1 MALSARIGSLIVD
14 ERAGSV
20 TRGDGARLGI
30 SRKAVEL
37 LVVLGHAGNRPVPRD
52 SLLQSLWP
60 DRNVSDKALS
70 MLVVE
75 LRRHLMPALG
85 GRDPIRTVP
94 GLGYCLAEPYDP
106 CEFPCSLAR
115 ESNGARGRMM
125 VAIGAPTSLSGG
137 SRAKSLAACFH
148 DTLLNSLSGEPGLLV
163 RARDVDSVDGATES
177 SILAIRS
184 SVRVVGRDVIFSV
197 RCMTPVDDEICW
209 AASERAP
216 SSRSLDA
223 ETRLCE
229 RLRQE
234 LQFAVSGQWGR
245 QTWKKYR
252 QSSGFDVL
260 AEGQR
265 LVAERSSDA
274 LCIARGKFEHALAL
288 DPSCAPALVGMA
300 DCEILGTYYGG
311 TEVAAATRRATAY
324 VQRAL
329 AMNSELASAHSTH
342 GLISLTQ
349 LRFEHA
355 ERELLEAIRLDGSSA
370 MALQWYADLL
380 ATQGRIGEAVEAGR
394 LAVACAPRS
403 IVVNTQ
409 LGQLLHMAGAFE
421 EARAQLERV
430 LTLEPCCPGAHACL
444 GLNHAASG
452 GIQALKDSQLAA
464 AHNHRAAEHSRR
476 AVELSPG
483 TPFYRG
489 VLGAIFAIMGE
500 RERALR
506 LLQALEANA
515 SRSAAFAEA
524 AILVA
529 GALGQTK
536 RAIDWFRVATS
547 NGASWALCMPML
559 PILSRMRAEPAFQ
572 NLIRS
577 RGMVV
582 SPVLA

>member
-20 TRGDGARLGI
+20 TRGDGACLAIG
-30 SRKAVEL
+30 RKAVQL

-60 DRNVSDKALS
+60 DREVSDKALS

-75 LRRHLMPALG
+75 LRRYLMPALG

-94 GLGYCLAEPYDP
+94 GFGYCLSEPYEP
-106 CEFPCSLAR
+106 CEFPPGLAR
-115 ESNGARGRMM
+115 ESNGTRGRMI
-125 VAIGAPTSLSGG
+125 VAVSEPTLLSSG
-137 SRAKSLAACFH
+137 SRANSLAACFH

-163 RARDVDSVDGATES
+163 RARDADAGDGATDS
-177 SILAIRS
+177 SMLAIRS
-184 SVRVVGRDVIFSV
+184 SVRMVGRDVVFSV
-197 RCMTPVDDEICW
+197 RCMTPVDDAICW
-209 AASERAP
+209 AASERAS

-234 LQFAVSGQWGR
+234 LQFAVSGQWGG

-265 LVAERSSDA
+265 LVAARSSDA
-274 LCIARGKFEHALAL
+274 LCVARAKFEHALVL
-288 DPSCAPALVGMA
+288 DPACAPALVGMA

-311 TEVAAATRRATAY
+311 AEVAAAVRRASTY

-329 AMNSELASAHSTH
+329 ALNPELASAHSTH

-380 ATQGRIGEAVEAGR
+380 VTQGRIGEAVSAGR

-421 EARAQLERV
+421 EAQAQLERV
-430 LTLEPCCPGAHACL
+430 LVLEPCCPGAHACL
-444 GLNHAASG
+444 GLNFAITDGAG
-452 GIQALKDSQLAA
+452 RPQCV
-464 AHNHRAAEHSRR
+464 RR
-476 AVELSPG
+476 AVEHGRRAVDLSPG

-489 VLGAIFAIMGE
+489 ALGAIHASAGE
-500 RERALR
+500 HERALR
-506 LLQALEANA
+506 ILQSLETNVAQ
-515 SRSAAFAEA
+515 SAAFAEA
-524 AILVA
+524 AMLVA
-529 GALGQTK
+529 GALGQTD

-559 PILSRMRAEPAFQ
+559 PILSGMRAEPAFQ
-572 NLIRS
+572 GLIRS
-577 RGMVV
+577 RGMAI
-582 SPVLA
+582 PMA